1 MIEKLKESGGKAFGF
16 KVTGRVTAD
25 EVKAFE
31 PQIEM
36 AIGDRGKRTIGIL
49 ADLSAM
55 TGAEWAA
62 RWEEIKFLSKYA
74 EHIERVAIVGAHKW
88 ENVKAEILAGTVL
101 VQAETRY
108 YHGPEIAARLALGED
123 GRSRRGARPADP
135 AEGRADGGL
144 RSGVQRGLAP

>member
-1 MIEKLKESGGKAFGF
+1 MIERMKESGGKAFGF

-36 AIGDRGKRTIGIL
+36 VIGDRGKRTIGIL
-49 ADLSAM
+49 ADLSGM

-88 ENVKAEILAGTVL
+88 ENVKAEILGGTVL

-108 YHGPEIAARLALGED
+108 YHGPEIVHAWHWVKTGDAGEAPGRPILPKDALMAGYVPEY
-123 GRSRRGARPADP
+123 S
-135 AEGRADGGL
+135 E
-144 RSGVQRGLAP
+144 V

>member
-1 MIEKLKESGGKAFGF
+1 MIERLKESGGKAFGF
-16 KVTGRVTAD
+16 KVTGTVTAD

-31 PQIEM
+31 PQIET

-55 TGAEWAA
+55 TGVEWAA
-62 RWEEIKFLSKYA
+62 RWEEIRFLAKYA

-108 YHGPEIAARLALGED
+108 YHGPEMLHAWHWVKTGDAGAAPGRPILPKDALMAGYVPEY
-123 GRSRRGARPADP
+123 S
-135 AEGRADGGL
+135 E
-144 RSGVQRGLAP
+144 V

>member
-1 MIEKLKESGGKAFGF
+1 MIERLKDSGGKAFGF
-16 KVTGRVTAD
+16 KVTGTLTLD

-31 PQIEM
+31 PQMEM
-36 AIGDRGKRTIGIL
+36 AIGDRGKRTLGVL
-49 ADLSAM
+49 ADLSGM
-55 TGAEWAA
+55 DKAEWAA

-108 YHGPEIAARLALGED
+108 YPSEGLVHAWHWVKTGDAGAGPGQTILPKDSLMAGYVPEYNE
-123 GRSRRGARPADP
+123 
-135 AEGRADGGL
+135 
-144 RSGVQRGLAP
+144 V